1 MTADRGPDPGATG
14 PRPFCGYCGSRASGP
29 LISRSR
35 VCPNCEMGLLLTA
48 AGSEIPTPGEPF
60 LVLDQNEVVQAV
72 SREAER
78 LFRAPEGA
86 LVGRRAGDVLRGLRL
101 GALPAAEAPGAS
113 LDDVARLPDGTR
125 CRARTARCEPGSA
138 TLVVLTP
145 LS

>member
-1 MTADRGPDPGATG
+1 
-14 PRPFCGYCGSRASGP
+14 
-29 LISRSR
+29 
-35 VCPNCEMGLLLTA
+35 MGLLLTA
-48 AGSEIPTPGEPF
+48 AGSEIPSPGEPF
-60 LVLDQNEVVQAV
+60 LVLDHNEVVQAV

-101 GALPAAEAPGAS
+101 AAAESPGATRG
-113 LDDVARLPDGTR
+113 DVARLPDGTR
-125 CRARTARCEPGSA
+125 CRARTARCEPGPA